1 MRTKVERSSGDI
13 LKDIEPHD
21 ILKYGIIPELVGR
34 LPVITTLE
42 PLSREMLVRVL
53 TEPKNSFVQQYKKLL
68 RLDGIELDFEQE
80 ALEAIADRA
89 VSRGTGARGLR
100 SIIESVMGEIMYD
113 APSDPTIVKIT
124 VTRECVDGSEP
135 PIMVRDPALQDGGQR
150 RILPPRRNTA
160 S

>member
-1 MRTKVERSSGDI
+1 M
-13 LKDIEPHD
+13 KDIEPHD

-80 ALEAIADRA
+80 ALEGNWRTAPLAA
-89 VSRGTGARGLR
+89 ELAR
-100 SIIESVMGEIMYD
+100 VAF
-113 APSDPTIVKIT
+113 APH
-124 VTRECVDGSEP
+124 
-135 PIMVRDPALQDGGQR
+135 
-150 RILPPRRNTA
+150 
-160 S
+160 